1 MSVFSMSE
9 FKEAVREI
17 VSDTLG
23 HQTPWMD
30 NKAAAEYIGC
40 TPGTMK
46 TWRARGEGPRY
57 HVINEK
63 LVRYHVTDLDAFV
76 RGEVQR

>member
-1 MSVFSMSE
+1 MQE
-9 FKEAVREI
+9 QHIAAIGDAVRRAF
-17 VSDTLG
+17 DTY
-23 HQTPWMD
+23 TPSPWKD
-30 NKAAAEYIGC
+30 SEQAGLYLGC

-57 HVINEK
+57 HIINSK

-76 RGEVQR
+76 RGEVAR